1 MGLSVRAALA
11 VTVLAL
17 AGCAE
22 MPTAPAGLSSRAQSG
37 FAAYE
42 THALD
47 GGYFATDLKGQTYA
61 YAWIDRS
68 DEFDLQ
74 LSVCSPLGCTTTKRY
89 GLIPL
94 YAAMTVCRE
103 NSGDVC
109 TIYAEGIRRR

>member
-1 MGLSVRAALA
+1 MDLWVRAALA
-11 VTVLAL
+11 ATVLGL

-22 MPTAPAGLSSRAQSG
+22 MPVAPASLSSRAQSG

-42 THALD
+42 THAFD

-61 YAWIDRS
+61 YAWLDRA
-68 DEFDLQ
+68 DEFDVALT
-74 LSVCSPLGCTTTKRY
+74 VCSPLGCTTTKRY
-89 GLIPL
+89 GQNPL
-94 YAAMTVCRE
+94 QAALTVCRE

>member
-1 MGLSVRAALA
+1 MGFSVRAALA
-11 VTVLAL
+11 ATVLAV
-17 AGCAE
+17 AGC
-22 MPTAPAGLSSRAQSG
+22 TALPPPPASLSSRAQSG

-42 THALD
+42 THAYD
-47 GGYFATDLKGQTYA
+47 GGYFATDLKGQSYA

-74 LSVCSPLGCTTTKRY
+74 LTVCSPLGCITTKRY

-94 YAAMTVCRE
+94 HAALTVCQE
-103 NSGDVC
+103 NAGEPC